1 MSAPTPNAIQ
11 QTQQQV
17 EDVVGVMKNNL
28 NKVIERDAKMSEL
41 QARSE
46 AMQMG
51 ASQFQLQATQI
62 KRKMWWQNFK
72 MWIIMGIIFIV
83 VILIISAASGM
94 KGTNEVEAAHDKDNA
109 MPASKASIPRP
120 SGGQ

>member
-1 MSAPTPNAIQ
+1 MSTPTPSALQ

-17 EDVVGVMKNNL
+17 EDVVGVMKSNL

-46 AMQMG
+46 TLQMG

-72 MWIIMGIIFIV
+72 MWIIMAIVFIV
-83 VILIISAASGM
+83 IILIIAATSM
-94 KGTNEVEAAHDKDNA
+94 KGENA
-109 MPASKASIPRP
+109 MDELHKDGQKGGDHK
-120 SGGQ
+120 SGNNLKDGVGQ